1 MPALGSSVIN
11 KSGKKFAP
19 KAPVRRPAPATP
31 TEPSTTNSVE
41 LPPVSQTAPTQ
52 TVQHPV
58 TSPDSAP
65 PQDPTA
71 KVSTQAPDGTVL
83 RKDGNSVQEQPA
95 HDVIGEDGRTQPELH
110 KRKLGAISHDDHEQ
124 SQPAITATIHPSSEV
139 PAESSEVPQTTPPAI
154 HSPQPPTPN
163 LINQSR
169 IATSPKLTPQIP
181 ISHFV
186 QRTSLETPHEDAPA
200 TKRRKVT
207 SNQTKASS
215 RQRPNPNEDAPVS
228 SSSTDVI
235 ADTATSTVPTIA
247 SARKPSGSAAKAV
260 TKSSTRQKAT
270 PRDRPATARVIS
282 NSKSTLKRV
291 AKDAQPGM
299 KAKKPRQTTRQRTEQ
314 SLQDAAAEIVATAER
329 TTNRSKGR
337 RTRKERE
344 PTPEEAE
351 NETIVPGQVKM
362 ADLCRDTRKGKKSDM
377 LRALQ
382 ERDKV
387 ELVKKQQKELQQLVG
402 NEAPAEDNERN
413 GAALTAAENANA
425 NGPAAG
431 EVERRQELSRQVAG
445 TYVNEDGEI
454 MIDTDSLQVD
464 RHARAAAEREQGQL
478 EAVEENYLSRPAVNS
493 QTYAKR
499 EKANSWPEELTD
511 EFYEALRMFGTDFD
525 MIGRM
530 LRKTRR
536 AIKLKFTREERLDPD
551 RINQALRGE
560 RIAVDVEDFSRRAG
574 EELKETEEHERMME
588 EDRKKIEKDAADELK
603 AKEEQDQVRKD
614 QAEQE
619 RAAIPDDSSGKE
631 NRETGKKKEKRKKR
645 TRDEKGAANEKGMK
659 DQAIQKKVTDGKKE
673 KGKREKGKR
682 EKGNKRQRKGRYE
695 EQTS

>member
-1 MPALGSSVIN
+1 M
-11 KSGKKFAP
+11 
-19 KAPVRRPAPATP
+19 RRPAPATF

-41 LPPVSQTAPTQ
+41 PPPVSETNPTQ
-52 TVQHPV
+52 TVQHPA

-71 KVSTQAPDGTVL
+71 KVSTRAQDGIVL
-83 RKDGNSVQEQPA
+83 RKDGNSVQEQLT
-95 HDVIGEDGRTQPELH
+95 HDVIGEDGHTQHELH

-124 SQPAITATIHPSSEV
+124 SQPTTTATTDPSSEI
-139 PAESSEVPQTTPPAI
+139 PAESSEVPQTTSPATQ
-154 HSPQPPTPN
+154 SPQPPTPN

-169 IATSPKLTPQIP
+169 IATSPRWTPQIP
-181 ISHFV
+181 ISDSV

-207 SNQTKASS
+207 SNQTKASL
-215 RQRPNPNEDAPVS
+215 RQRPNPNEDAPLP
-228 SSSTDVI
+228 SSSTDVS
-235 ADTATSTVPTIA
+235 ADTATSTVPTRA
-247 SARKPSGSAAKAV
+247 SARKLSASAAKAV
-260 TKSSTRQKAT
+260 TKSSIRQKAT
-270 PRDRPATARVIS
+270 PGERPATPPVVA
-282 NSKSTLKRV
+282 NSISTLKRR
-291 AKDAQPGM
+291 AKDAQPGT
-299 KAKKPRQTTRQRTEQ
+299 KVKKSRQKTRQRREQ
-314 SLQDAAAEIVATAER
+314 PLQDAAAEIVATAER

-344 PTPEEAE
+344 QTPEEAE

-382 ERDKV
+382 ERDRE

-402 NEAPAEDNERN
+402 NEAPTEDDERN
-413 GAALTAAENANA
+413 GAANSAAENANS

-431 EVERRQELSRQVAG
+431 QVERRQELSRHVAG

-464 RHARAAAEREQGQL
+464 RHARAAAQREQGQL

-493 QTYAKR
+493 QTYTKR

-551 RINQALRGE
+551 RIDQALRGE

-588 EDRKKIEKDAADELK
+588 EDRKKIEKGAADELR

-631 NRETGKKKEKRKKR
+631 NRETGEKKEKRKKR
-645 TRDEKGAANEKGMK
+645 KRDDKDAANEKRMK
-659 DQAIQKKVTDGKKE
+659 DQAKQKKVTDGKKE
-673 KGKREKGKR
+673 KGKREKG
-682 EKGNKRQRKGRYE
+682 NKRPRKGRYE
-695 EQTS
+695 GKLTEQTS